1 MFGIADANFFT
12 SSFGVQT
19 DRFVSKH
26 READHSFISDDF
38 DTVLTGRIMGNKA
51 PGAAANQ
58 SVIKLKASAQCIF
71 GGVKPSA
78 VAFISAGFEDAAE
91 HVLQQI
97 NLVRGKIIKVTASC
111 NISLY
116 APGEVFTVV
125 IQITWRLGKT
135 DLYVDDITT
144 ISFTF
149 WK

>member
-1 MFGIADANFFT
+1 MIYYCLYKWLLYMFGIADANFFT

-71 GGVKPSA
+71 GGVNPSA
-78 VAFISAGFEDAAE
+78 VAFISAGFEVVFRWLCPIEKQSVTNALSANS
-91 HVLQQI
+91 LRSAQI
-97 NLVRGKIIKVTASC
+97 YFFAMCL
-111 NISLY
+111 
-116 APGEVFTVV
+116 F
-125 IQITWRLGKT
+125 
-135 DLYVDDITT
+135 
-144 ISFTF
+144 
-149 WK
+149 

>member
-91 HVLQQI
+91 HVLRKSI
-97 NLVRGKIIKVTASC
+97 WCGARS
-111 NISLY
+111 
-116 APGEVFTVV
+116 
-125 IQITWRLGKT
+125 
-135 DLYVDDITT
+135 
-144 ISFTF
+144 
-149 WK
+149 